1 MLRKNTSKHKQK
13 FLQGNTHFQ
22 IIKRVRTFLEYF
34 CNIFSKLKL
43 KYLLVCVQMS
53 LTDSPVA
60 KGNTTYYDEICRQYK
75 PETKNTQV
83 LHFSRNVK
91 I

>member
-43 KYLLVCVQMS
+43 KYLLVCAQKS

-60 KGNTTYYDEICRQYK
+60 KVTLPITMKYAVNISQ
-75 PETKNTQV
+75 
-83 LHFSRNVK
+83 S
-91 I
+91 